1 MSFRARLAQTLVD
14 ESRAYGYTLVIWGA
28 GAMLIAEYGVPSS
41 LEVLAYIAGSLFE
54 FAAVTYYAFGG
65 VLTAA
70 DEGARDVKTAA
81 EMVHLAA
88 TFCNLVVAIALVTVL
103 ANTPTPVLAS
113 FGVVGVQATVGYSVL
128 LVAEEVLGER
138 LQ

>member
-41 LEVLAYIAGSLFE
+41 PAVLAYITGSLLG

-70 DEGARDVKTAA
+70 EESARDVKTAA

-88 TFCNLVVAIALVTVL
+88 TFCNLVVAIALVTL
-103 ANTPTPVLAS
+103 FANTPTPEIAA
-113 FGVVGVQATVGYSVL
+113 FGVVGFQATVGYSVL